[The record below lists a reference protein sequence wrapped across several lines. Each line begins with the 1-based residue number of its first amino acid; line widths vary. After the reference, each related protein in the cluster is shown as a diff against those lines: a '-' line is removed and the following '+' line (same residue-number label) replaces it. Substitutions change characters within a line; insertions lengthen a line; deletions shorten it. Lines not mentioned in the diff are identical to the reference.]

1 MRRATVFPHEPCVQ
15 VDAHPVAAEL
25 DSYPLAYV
33 QIDGLDEG
41 FVFGDG
47 GLAL

>member
-1 MRRATVFPHEPCVQ
+1 VK
-15 VDAHPVAAEL
+15 VDAHPVVAEF

-33 QIDGLDEG
+33 QVDGLDEG

-47 GLAL
+47 GLAP